1 MYSGYFL
8 RLCSPSFL
16 IAGLLIAS
24 LSMSA
29 QDQRPAS
36 LNAVQ
41 LLDTVMQAGAYAEVF
56 TQFCESGNRMAVARD
71 QAQLRAWAQ
80 RNHWSAVQARLN
92 ADPALQS
99 KFTNQ
104 KRLFVEGFA
113 AHRLKTALACGLLPQ
128 ELTSPAHD
136 PSLKYSSELQALDN
150 APLANSASSAA
161 TPAES
166 ASGVQ
171 AAVPP
176 ALPATGSSGF
186 VVPTTGEAAN
196 VPAGNPITVG
206 PVTFTPPAGWRVTEN
221 TSQRTVLQAATQ
233 HTKAVLFIEQLPL
246 SGDFRSAFGNALRTQ
261 SPVTGM
267 KMQYPQEGSNGGG
280 SPMIHIRDNG
290 TLRGGRQNET
300 IDAVGV
306 ALGNTMVLSELVSGD
321 WGGDNFG
328 FQRAFE
334 KMVSNWKL
342 TGEKGATWDP
352 INPPPPVGARSGF
365 FFGARLQNQLNPLGG
380 MDLNAVREY
389 LILLPTGQ
397 AFKALPFGG
406 HVLDMNFAA
415 ECTRLP
421 HACGTYR
428 TEGNRINFTWRGEY
442 GLVTHDSSQFDKG
455 SGGKASVASFNGTP
469 VFEAAP
475 VQNLRISGRYTS
487 TFASVGSTAFHSS
500 SVVAQ
505 TFINFSPDGTYQKS
519 GFSAASFT
527 GTGAAGTVQGHKGV
541 QTGRYTLNGYALT
554 LAPSSGEPP
563 ETFTTVFEE
572 VNPSPKAIFIND
584 KAFLRDGR

>member
-1 MYSGYFL
+1 
-8 RLCSPSFL
+8 
-16 IAGLLIAS
+16 
-24 LSMSA
+24 MSA

-36 LNAVQ
+36 LNAAQ
-41 LLDTVMQAGAYAEVF
+41 LLDTVIQAGAYAEAF
-56 TQFCESGNRMAVARD
+56 TQFCESGNRMAAARD

-92 ADPALQS
+92 ADPALQT
-99 KFTNQ
+99 KFTSQ

-113 AHRLKTALACGLLPQ
+113 AHGLKTALACGLLPQ

-136 PSLKYSSELQALDN
+136 PSLKYSAELQMLDN
-150 APLANSASSAA
+150 APSANFVPSPA

-166 ASGVQ
+166 ASGVP
-171 AAVPP
+171 AAAPP

-206 PVTFTPPAGWRVTEN
+206 SVTFTPPAGWRVTEN
-221 TSQRTVLQAATQ
+221 TSQRATLQAATQ

-261 SPVTGM
+261 SPVTGL
-267 KMQYPQEGSNGGG
+267 KLQYPQEGVTGGG
-280 SPMIHIRDNG
+280 SPMIHVRDNG

-306 ALGNTMVLSELVSGD
+306 ALGNTMLLSELVSGD

-334 KMVSNWKL
+334 KIVSNWKL
-342 TGEKGATWDP
+342 TGEKGTAWDP
-352 INPPPPVGARSGF
+352 VNPPPPVGARSGF

-397 AFKALPFGG
+397 AFKSLPFGG
-406 HVLDMNFAA
+406 RVLDMNFAA

-428 TEGNRINFTWRGEY
+428 MEGSRINFTWRGEY
-442 GLVTHDSSQFDKG
+442 GLVTHDNSQFDRG
-455 SGGKASVASFNGTP
+455 SGGGKASVANFNGTR
-469 VFEAAP
+469 VFETAP

-487 TFASVGSTAFHSS
+487 TFASVGSTAFHSA

-527 GTGAAGTVQGHKGV
+527 GTGAAGTVQEHKGV

-554 LAPSSGEPP
+554 LAPSGGEPP
-563 ETFTTVFEE
+563 ETFTTVFEA
-572 VNPSPKAIFIND
+572 VNPSLKAIFIND